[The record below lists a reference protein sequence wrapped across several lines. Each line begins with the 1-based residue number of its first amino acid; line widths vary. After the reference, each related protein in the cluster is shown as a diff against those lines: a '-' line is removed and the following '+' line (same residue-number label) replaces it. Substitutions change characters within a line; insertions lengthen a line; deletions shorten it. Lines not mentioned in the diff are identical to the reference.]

1 MQILLF
7 GKTGQVATEL
17 QRNAHLGIEIMAL
30 GRNEA
35 DLSKPDVCANII
47 KENSADVIINAAA
60 YTLVDQAET
69 EIALADES
77 AMSEENS
84 PYKTVKTL
92 TDYIITLLEA
102 DSGD

>member
-1 MQILLF
+1 MDKREKIIQVIYSVMDEEINSLPSRKEPLKKSEDTVLF
-7 GKTGQVATEL
+7 GGSDGLDSLDLVNLVIGVEE
-17 QRNAHLGIEIMAL
+17 EIGDAF
-30 GRNEA
+30 N
-35 DLSKPDVCANII
+35 
-47 KENSADVIINAAA
+47 
-60 YTLVDQAET
+60 T

-84 PYKTVKTL
+84 PYRTVQIL

>member
-1 MQILLF
+1 MEKREKVIQVIYNVMDEEINSLPSRKEPLKKLEDTVLF
-7 GKTGQVATEL
+7 GGSDGLDSLDLVNLIIGVEE
-17 QRNAHLGIEIMAL
+17 EI
-30 GRNEA
+30 G
-35 DLSKPDVCANII
+35 D
-47 KENSADVIINAAA
+47 
-60 YTLVDQAET
+60 TFET

-84 PYKTVKTL
+84 PYKTVQTL

>member
-1 MQILLF
+1 MDKREKIIQVIYSVMDEEINSLSSRKEPLKKSEDTVLF
-7 GKTGQVATEL
+7 GGSDGLDSLEL
-17 QRNAHLGIEIMAL
+17 ISLFVGVEEKIGNAF
-30 GRNEA
+30 N
-35 DLSKPDVCANII
+35 
-47 KENSADVIINAAA
+47 
-60 YTLVDQAET
+60 T

-84 PYKTVKTL
+84 PYRTVQTL